1 MISSKAFSVGLL
13 LTSLSLGAAAGF
25 VSPLKVPTTAA
36 YNVSAE
42 HKHLFGAHSKSD
54 LNKRTC
60 ASYNTAAEGT
70 ASAMQTTYY
79 NTGGYYQG
87 GSGGGSAWTDIVRY
101 SISNINTASD
111 RLFCA

>member
-1 MISSKAFSVGLL
+1 MVSSNVFSVGLL
-13 LTSLSLGAAAGF
+13 LTSLSVVAAAASIA
-25 VSPLKVPTTAA
+25 SPLKVPTTVA

-42 HKHLFGAHSKSD
+42 HKHLFGAHSQSH

-70 ASAMQTTYY
+70 ASAMQSAYY

-87 GSGGGSAWTDIVRY
+87 GSGGGSAWTDIV
-101 SISNINTASD
+101 SDAISDLRRSYQ
-111 RLFCA
+111 